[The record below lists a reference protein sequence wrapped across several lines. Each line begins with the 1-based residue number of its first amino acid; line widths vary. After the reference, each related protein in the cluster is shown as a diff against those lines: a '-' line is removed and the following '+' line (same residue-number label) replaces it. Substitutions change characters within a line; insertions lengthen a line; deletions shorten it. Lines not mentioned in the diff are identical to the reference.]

1 MSRLRLAS
9 WNVNSLKVRLPQVL
23 DWLESAKIDALVMQ
37 ETKTTDDVF
46 PQTAFAE
53 AGFDVFFLGQKTY
66 NGVALC
72 SRQTTVKTSDVVLG
86 LPGWPDPQK
95 RFISALLSPLAAP
108 EQPPIRFCGGY
119 FPNGQ
124 AVGSSKY
131 LYKLDWIAVLERTLK
146 TYLADTPRL
155 VLGGDFNIAPAD
167 ADVWNPEAWRGK
179 ILCSEPERKALER
192 LFALGLYDSF
202 RLFTQPAERFSWWD
216 YRQSGFERNHGLRI
230 DLLLVSEALKGAV
243 ESASIDDG
251 PRGNPQPSDH
261 ALVMLD
267 LSL

>member
-46 PQTAFAE
+46 PQAAFAE

-167 ADVWNPEAWRGK
+167 ADVLESGSLARKDSLLRTGAKGTRAP
-179 ILCSEPERKALER
+179 LCTRPLRQLQTLYAARRALF
-192 LFALGLYDSF
+192 LVGLSS
-202 RLFTQPAERFSWWD
+202 ERF
-216 YRQSGFERNHGLRI
+216 RTQSRPAH
-230 DLLLVSEALKGAV
+230 
-243 ESASIDDG
+243 
-251 PRGNPQPSDH
+251 
-261 ALVMLD
+261 
-267 LSL
+267 

>member
-1 MSRLRLAS
+1 M
-9 WNVNSLKVRLPQVL
+9 
-23 DWLESAKIDALVMQ
+23 
-37 ETKTTDDVF
+37 
-46 PQTAFAE
+46 
-53 AGFDVFFLGQKTY
+53 
-66 NGVALC
+66 
-72 SRQTTVKTSDVVLG
+72 
-86 LPGWPDPQK
+86 
-95 RFISALLSPLAAP
+95 
-108 EQPPIRFCGGY
+108 
-119 FPNGQ
+119 
-124 AVGSSKY
+124 
-131 LYKLDWIAVLERTLK
+131 
-146 TYLADTPRL
+146 
-155 VLGGDFNIAPAD
+155 LGGDFNIAPAD
-167 ADVWNPEAWRGK
+167 ADVSNPEAWRGK

-261 ALVMLD
+261 APVMLD

>member
-46 PQTAFAE
+46 PQAAFAE

-155 VLGGDFNIAPAD
+155 VLGGDFNIAPGSLARKD
-167 ADVWNPEAWRGK
+167 SLLRAGAKGTRAP
-179 ILCSEPERKALER
+179 LCSRPLRQLQTLYAARRALFLVGLSSER
-192 LFALGLYDSF
+192 L
-202 RLFTQPAERFSWWD
+202 RTQSR
-216 YRQSGFERNHGLRI
+216 
-230 DLLLVSEALKGAV
+230 
-243 ESASIDDG
+243 SA
-251 PRGNPQPSDH
+251 H
-261 ALVMLD
+261 
-267 LSL
+267 